1 MIKKR
6 KAFICGIKGKKLSKK
21 EISFLRKNKPWGI
34 ILFSRNIKSIEQ
46 TQKLTKKIKSI
57 FNDDKYPILIDEEG
71 GRVSRLNKLIEN
83 SKFSAKFFGDLYLND
98 RKKFYLYFSI
108 YIKQISY
115 LLNLLGIN
123 INTVPNLDLR
133 RSFSHKVVGDRSY
146 SSNNKIASNIGNICI
161 NLFQK
166 NRIACVIKHIPGHG
180 LAIVDSHEKLPI
192 VTKSRKFL
200 FKNDFAAFEN
210 KKSLFA
216 MTAHIL
222 YKNFDSINCAT
233 HSSKI
238 ISLIR
243 NKILFKN
250 LIMSDDLSMNSL
262 KHSISDNTKKAFTA
276 GCNLVLH
283 CNGNLKEMANVAE
296 NSPYL
301 DKHLIKKTSEFKS
314 IIS

>member
-57 FNDDKYPILIDEEG
+57 FNDNKYPILIDEEG
-71 GRVSRLNKLIEN
+71 GRVSRLSKLIEN

-200 FKNDFAAFEN
+200 FKNDFAAF
-210 KKSLFA
+210 KKKKKFICYDSSCSL
-216 MTAHIL
+216 
-222 YKNFDSINCAT
+222 
-233 HSSKI
+233 
-238 ISLIR
+238 
-243 NKILFKN
+243 
-250 LIMSDDLSMNSL
+250 
-262 KHSISDNTKKAFTA
+262 
-276 GCNLVLH
+276 
-283 CNGNLKEMANVAE
+283 
-296 NSPYL
+296 
-301 DKHLIKKTSEFKS
+301 
-314 IIS
+314 